1 MLIALAGGL
10 VVGLLI
16 GMLGGG
22 GAILS
27 IPLLVYALGFSA
39 HEATASS
46 LVIVGAGALTGII
59 TQHRQGNLD
68 LKKGGLFGVLG
79 LAGSYIASKISA
91 GIDGNLLLAL
101 FAALLVLVALT
112 MLLKIRQKKN
122 NSPHAP
128 RHLQDKTK
136 YRIVPL
142 LLTATGVGF
151 LTGFFGVGGGFAI
164 VPAFTLVLGFSMQTA
179 IGTSLVVI
187 LINSLSAIA
196 FRIEDVTSADW
207 SIVTPF
213 VLASIAGSLMGS
225 ALMHR
230 IPRGILQLI
239 FALFL
244 LAIAA
249 FMGIQNIP
257 FLTQ

>member
-39 HEATASS
+39 HEATVSS

-68 LKKGGLFGVLG
+68 LKRGGLFGALG
-79 LAGSYIASKISA
+79 LAGSSVASKISA

-101 FAALLVLVALT
+101 FAALLVLVALI

-128 RHLQDKTK
+128 RHLQDKPQ

-164 VPAFTLVLGFSMQTA
+164 VPALTLVLGFSMQTA

-196 FRIEDVTSADW
+196 FRIEDVISADW

-213 VLASIAGSLMGS
+213 VFASIAGSLVGS

-244 LAIAA
+244 LVIAV

-257 FLTQ
+257 SLIH

>member
-10 VVGLLI
+10 AVGLLV

-59 TQHRQGNLD
+59 TQHRQRNVD
-68 LKKGGLFGVLG
+68 LKKGALFGLLG
-79 LAGSYIASKISA
+79 LAGSYVASKISA
-91 GIDGNLLLAL
+91 DIDGNLLLTL

-112 MLLKIRQKKN
+112 MLLKVRKKK
-122 NSPHAP
+122 SDSYQRPG
-128 RHLQDKTK
+128 HLQDKPD
-136 YRIVPL
+136 YRILPL
-142 LLTATGVGF
+142 LLTATGIGF
-151 LTGFFGVGGGFAI
+151 LTGFFGVGGGFAV
-164 VPAFTLVLGFSMQTA
+164 VPALTLVLGFSMQTA

-187 LINSLSAIA
+187 LINSLSAIV
-196 FRIEDVTSADW
+196 FRIEDVMSADW

-213 VLASIAGSLMGS
+213 ALASIGGSLVGS
-225 ALMHR
+225 VLMRH
-230 IPRGILQLI
+230 IPRRVLQII

-244 LAIAA
+244 LVIAI
-249 FMGIQNIP
+249 FMGSQNIP
-257 FLTQ
+257 SLIH

>member
-59 TQHRQGNLD
+59 TQHRQGKID
-68 LKKGGLFGVLG
+68 LKRGGLFGVLG
-79 LAGSYIASKISA
+79 LAGSSVASKIST
-91 GIDGNLLLAL
+91 GIDENLLLTL
-101 FAALLVLVALT
+101 FAALLALVALT

-128 RHLQDKTK
+128 RHLQDKPK

-142 LLTATGVGF
+142 LVTATGVGF

-164 VPAFTLVLGFSMQTA
+164 VPALTLVLGFSMQTA

-187 LINSLSAIA
+187 LINSLSAIM
-196 FRIEDVTSADW
+196 FRIEDVMSADW
-207 SIVTPF
+207 SIVLPF
-213 VLASIAGSLMGS
+213 ALASITGSLVGS
-225 ALMHR
+225 VLMRH
-230 IPRGILQLI
+230 IPRSVLQII

-244 LAIAA
+244 LVIAV

-257 FLTQ
+257 SLTQ

>member
-39 HEATASS
+39 QQATASS

-59 TQHRQGNLD
+59 TQHKQKNVN
-68 LKKGGLFGVLG
+68 LKKGTLFGLLG
-79 LAGSYIASKISA
+79 LLGSFVASKVVT
-91 GIDGNLLLAL
+91 GIDENLLLTL

-112 MLLKIRQKKN
+112 MLLKMRQKKP
-122 NSPHAP
+122 SPHQAP
-128 RHLQDKTK
+128 RHLQDKPD
-136 YRIVPL
+136 YRVLPL

-164 VPAFTLVLGFSMQTA
+164 VPALILVLGFSMQTA

-187 LINSLSAIA
+187 LINSLSALA
-196 FRIEDVTSADW
+196 FRAEDVTSVDW
-207 SIVTPF
+207 SIVGPF
-213 VLASIAGSLMGS
+213 ALASVGGSLAGSV
-225 ALMHR
+225 LMHR
-230 IPRGILQLI
+230 IPRTVLQFI

-244 LAIAA
+244 MGIAV
-249 FMGIQNIP
+249 FMGAQNIP
-257 FLTQ
+257 SLIQ